1 MVEGVNF
8 RKTGVLTE
16 KDLKKLSLLPP
27 KERLEKGPCVIVEC
41 VEKIPCNP
49 CAFACPRKAI
59 KIEGS
64 IIEIPKVDFS
74 RCTGC
79 LLCIPKC
86 PGLCIFVVHK
96 NYTKDSALISIPYE
110 FLIDFQEGEKVCALN
125 REGKKVCEGEI
136 VRIISQ
142 PSFDHCAIVQIKVP
156 KRYFNVVRWFKKKSS
171 RGHK

>member
-1 MVEGVNF
+1 MVKDVNF
-8 RKTGVLTE
+8 RKTGVVTKKE
-16 KDLKKLSLLPP
+16 LKKLCLLPP
-27 KERLEKGPCVIVEC
+27 EDRLAKGPCVIVEC
-41 VEKIPCNP
+41 VEKIPCDP
-49 CAFACPRKAI
+49 CASACPRKAI

-64 IIEIPKVDFS
+64 IIEIPKIDFS

-96 NYTKDSALISIPYE
+96 NYTKDSSLISIPYE
-110 FLIDFQEGEKVCALN
+110 LLINFQEGEKIYGLN

-136 VRIISQ
+136 VRIISK

-156 KRYFNVVRWFKKKSS
+156 KKYWNEVRGFKKKE
-171 RGHK
+171 K

>member
-1 MVEGVNF
+1 MIKSANF
-8 RKTGVLTE
+8 RKTGVITE
-16 KDLKKLSLLPP
+16 KELRRLSLLPP
-27 KERLEKGPCVIVEC
+27 RERLEKGPCVILEC

-49 CAFACPRKAI
+49 CVYACPRKAI

-74 RCTGC
+74 RCIGC

-96 NYTKDSALISIPYE
+96 NYTRDSALVSIPYE
-110 FLIDFQEGEKVCALN
+110 FLINFREGEEVIALN
-125 REGKKVCEGEI
+125 RAGEEVCEGEI
-136 VRIISQ
+136 EKVISK

-156 KRYFNVVRWFKKKSS
+156 KRYWNEVRGFKKKE
-171 RGHK
+171 RK